1 MELAGQGVEEGMC
14 GGSWGA
20 ELGQGRP
27 GACGCP
33 RSPGSWVSR
42 LSEGCRVL
50 VWLWV
55 WAAPGGRREREQGV
69 CSRGN
74 SQPAD
79 SEGCL
84 QEALPKSG
92 GPGPD
97 SWGAGLGSI
106 LGTPPAIREMLGG
119 TPDDTSCP
127 PGASFLQLAL
137 DPYFL
142 HLNYNPP
149 TFIPRPPLSPL
160 LLLIN
165 CKPMSLCLL

>member
-1 MELAGQGVEEGMC
+1 MVEQGIEEGVC
-14 GGSWGA
+14 GGLWGA

-33 RSPGSWVSR
+33 RSPGSSVSR
-42 LSEGCRVL
+42 LSEECCVL
-50 VWLWV
+50 MGLWV
-55 WAAPGGRREREQGV
+55 WAAPGGRCEREQGV

-106 LGTPPAIREMLGG
+106 PGTPPSNQGDA
-119 TPDDTSCP
+119 SCP

-149 TFIPRPPLSPL
+149 TFVPRPPCPLFLS
-160 LLLIN
+160 
-165 CKPMSLCLL
+165 